1 MPSRSAGE
9 WFETACGHAALA
21 GVAGREGSGVPT
33 DAASTE
39 ANEAVSLLAKSISSG
54 FRDATQF
61 RIDDTLKPLRDR
73 PDFRLL
79 MLDLAMPA
87 YPFAP

>member
-61 RIDDTLKPLRDR
+61 RIDDTLEPLRDR